1 MIAMG
6 TGAKSRVLR
15 PGALLVAPMMMMAS
29 LIALPTP
36 AQAAPGDLTCTANG
50 QSSVTINA
58 GESVKLYASVEAS
71 GSSQLASV
79 LIFERNGPV
88 WENRNTLLAPGTI
101 TRETTVNPTATTEYF
116 CQGFFQDLDPQ
127 SPTTLPSSASV
138 QVVVRSPSIT
148 CEVIPINANN
158 DYYVGDRD
166 VAVVAKA
173 KNVDSSYTT
182 EVKSG
187 GSVLKSTSG
196 AAVQALVA
204 LSSPGKQTYECVT
217 TSSSGGASAS
227 AKVSIDVKQQP
238 TSVTGDYSLGDI
250 QNQGGAAVRTV
261 IWVAPGAPDGWN
273 LGWIESG
280 GGSVTPP
287 TALPC
292 GTSKALY
299 PELSRPNNFFA
310 NGGIAVV
317 RGSFVTAQVDCALP
331 KPTIASALYGNSA
344 VSVNYQVT
352 PGVPAGTQIEAEYQ
366 LSNGRKSTTIAGS
379 VAPPQAGTN
388 TNSGSFSVPLSAKKS
403 LTGTVR
409 FRLILGSVKSAW
421 SDASPFDTGKAST
434 PTSTPSTTPTGP
446 TSSTGGTQS
455 SPTTPSSNRGASTG
469 GPGGS
474 SASGI
479 NAVCV
484 APEGQVYADIHG
496 SVGATLTVAPN
507 NSQLPAGT
515 AFTISSGALP
525 PGIHLDGSAGVIS
538 GTPEI
543 AGTWTVGIA
552 ASAPDGTVTESSFAV
567 YVDDPHHASNYPDRV
582 RGSRDSA
589 ITITPVEVNTHGE
602 TTYRLVCGTLPVGMS
617 LDEQTGVIS
626 GTPVA
631 SAEMPAPLRV
641 RMTDDY
647 GSVDS
652 SFIFTVEPG
661 QIPWLRYPEYSE
673 IGFGLTS
680 TIVPTSSG
688 MPTVASYAIDG
699 ELPPG
704 LAFDPRTGVIS
715 GSATVRDNIV
725 YEPTITALDASGAP
739 LNSTWA
745 SITVI
750 KPAVPMQVK
759 ARAAK
764 RKVKRGKTVVVT
776 KVSHPK
782 YTTLNAE
789 VECQKCT
796 WTFNKKSGRLV
807 VRNPQK
813 KTSVSVSITAS
824 PKGKTARAKYA
835 GHEWFRS
842 WRVK

>member
-6 TGAKSRVLR
+6 DGAKSRVLR
-15 PGALLVAPMMMMAS
+15 PGALLVAPMMLMAS
-29 LIALPTP
+29 LIALPSS

-58 GESVKLYASVEAS
+58 GESVTLAASVD
-71 GSSQLASV
+71 
-79 LIFERNGPV
+79 
-88 WENRNTLLAPGTI
+88 
-101 TRETTVNPTATTEYF
+101 ATTSLQVTSVFIDHPNVGQVATSGAPAVGSQSVSATVSPTVTTDYF
-116 CQGFFQDLDPQ
+116 CQGYFQDLDPQ
-127 SPTTLPSSASV
+127 SPTTLTPSASV
-138 QVVVRSPSIT
+138 RVVVRPAPSIT

-158 DYYVGDRD
+158 DFYVGDTQ
-166 VAVVAKA
+166 VTVVARA
-173 KNVDSSYTT
+173 KNVDGTYTT

-187 GSVLKSTSG
+187 GSVLASIPG
-196 AAVQALVA
+196 DAAQAFVT
-204 LSSPGKQTYECVT
+204 LSSDGTQDYECVT
-217 TSSSGGASAS
+217 TSTSGASAS
-227 AKVSIDVKQQP
+227 ATASITVQSQP
-238 TSVTGDYSLGDI
+238 TSVTGNYSLQGI
-250 QNQGGAAVRTV
+250 QNQGGAAFRTV
-261 IWVAPGAPDGWN
+261 SWTAGAPDGWD
-273 LGWIESG
+273 LVWIDTG
-280 GGSVTPP
+280 VGSVTPP

-299 PELSRPNNFFA
+299 PELSRTNNFT
-310 NGGIAVV
+310 NGQITVV

-366 LSNGRKSTTIAGS
+366 LSNGRKSTAIAGS

-403 LTGTVR
+403 LTGQVR

-446 TSSTGGTQS
+446 TSPTGGTQS

-479 NAVCV
+479 KAVCV

-589 ITITPVEVNTHGE
+589 ITITPVEVNTHGK

-715 GSATVRDNIV
+715 GRATVRDNIV

-764 RKVKRGKTVVVT
+764 RKVNRGKTVVVT

-789 VECQKCT
+789 VVCQKCT

-813 KTSVSVSITAS
+813 KTSVSVSIIAS

-842 WRVK
+842 WRVR

>member
-6 TGAKSRVLR
+6 DGAKSRVLR
-15 PGALLVAPMMMMAS
+15 PGALLVAPMMLMAS

-58 GESVKLYASVEAS
+58 GESVTLAASVD
-71 GSSQLASV
+71 
-79 LIFERNGPV
+79 
-88 WENRNTLLAPGTI
+88 
-101 TRETTVNPTATTEYF
+101 ATTSLQVTSVFIDHPNVGQVATSGAPAVGSQSVSATVSPTVTTDYF
-116 CQGFFQDLDPQ
+116 CQGYFQDLDPQ
-127 SPTTLPSSASV
+127 SPTTLTPSASV
-138 QVVVRSPSIT
+138 RVVVRPAPSIT

-158 DYYVGDRD
+158 DFYVGDTQ
-166 VAVVAKA
+166 VTVVARA

-187 GSVLKSTSG
+187 GSVLASTPG
-196 AAVQALVA
+196 DAAQAVVT
-204 LSSPGKQTYECVT
+204 LSSPGTQNYECVT
-217 TSSSGGASAS
+217 TSTSGAQASAT
-227 AKVSIDVKQQP
+227 ASITVQPQP
-238 TSVTGDYSLGDI
+238 TSVTGAYSLGDI

-261 IWVAPGAPDGWN
+261 SWTAAGAPNGWN
-273 LGWIESG
+273 LVWIDTG
-280 GGSVTPP
+280 VGSITPP

-317 RGSFVTAQVDCALP
+317 RGSFVTAQIDCALP

-388 TNSGSFSVPLSAKKS
+388 SNSGSFSVPLSAKKS
-403 LTGTVR
+403 LTGQVR
-409 FRLILGSVKSAW
+409 IRLILGSVKSAW

-446 TSSTGGTQS
+446 TAPTGGTQS
-455 SPTTPSSNRGASTG
+455 SSTTPSSNRGASTG

-479 NAVCV
+479 KAVCV

-589 ITITPVEVNTHGE
+589 ITITPVEVNTHGK

-715 GSATVRDNIV
+715 GRATVRDNIV

-764 RKVKRGKTVVVT
+764 RKVNRGKTVVVT

-782 YTTLNAE
+782 YATLNAE
-789 VECQKCT
+789 VVCQKCT

-813 KTSVSVSITAS
+813 KTSVSVSIIAS